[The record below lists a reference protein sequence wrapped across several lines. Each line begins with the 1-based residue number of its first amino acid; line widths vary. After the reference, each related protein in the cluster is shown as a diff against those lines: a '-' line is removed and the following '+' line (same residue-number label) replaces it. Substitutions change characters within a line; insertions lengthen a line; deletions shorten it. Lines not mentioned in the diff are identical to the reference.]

1 MIKYIEHRNYKHF
14 VDSDE
19 SIWIIIFCD
28 LILNFIDSIES
39 VVSMFCFCH
48 LILNFFDSIESV
60 SSFNCHLLL
69 KAIVVFVVLVH

>member
-1 MIKYIEHRNYKHF
+1 MTKYIVHRNYKHF

-19 SIWIIIFCD
+19 SIWTINFCD
-28 LILNFIDSIES
+28 LINFIDSIES

-48 LILNFFDSIESV
+48 LLLNFFDSIESI